1 MMNLKKRVERLSD
14 KTTREIPK
22 VAIIEKIGES
32 FTLTL
37 SEAGVRIKETK
48 SIHKTITE
56 ALDEAY
62 KLAEDTTAYI
72 WDLSKQF

>member
-1 MMNLKKRVERLSD
+1 MMNLKKRVDYLSD
-14 KTTREIPK
+14 KTSQEVPK

-32 FTLTL
+32 FMLTL
-37 SEAGVRIKETK
+37 SESGVRIKETK
-48 SIHKTITE
+48 SIHKTIAE

-62 KLAEDTTAYI
+62 KLTEDTTAYI